1 MSASTVVLNVG
12 GTKFYTTTETL
23 GNPLARESGFFS
35 NLDLTKGEV
44 FIDRD
49 PTVFMYI
56 LNYLRD
62 GRVMFA
68 NDGLTAALLFQEA
81 KVSAK
86 SVDQGQLTGKPAT
99 VTLIGQSNTTRM
111 VSRLCQSKK
120 RFN

>member
-81 KVSAK
+81 KYYGLGKLVEQISLVSMNASGYHDIKVAK
-86 SVDQGQLTGKPAT
+86 
-99 VTLIGQSNTTRM
+99 
-111 VSRLCQSKK
+111 
-120 RFN
+120 